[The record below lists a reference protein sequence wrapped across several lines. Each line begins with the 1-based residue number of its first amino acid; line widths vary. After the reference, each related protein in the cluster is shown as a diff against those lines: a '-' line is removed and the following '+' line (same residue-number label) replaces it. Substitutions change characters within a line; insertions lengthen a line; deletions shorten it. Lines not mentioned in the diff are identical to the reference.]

1 MTAIA
6 LPKWLQQLFFVIE
19 KDEGNWCGKIR
30 SIPLKQE
37 MTANAC
43 LKEIQYHRKKQM
55 TASGLVK

>member
-43 LKEIQYHRKKQM
+43 LKEIQYHRKK
-55 TASGLVK
+55 